1 MTVKVKPTALQVGQP
16 MAFDIAMDTHTVELG
31 DDLTQITILRDVK
44 GNEYER
50 LCGRALAGGHHR
62 EGTLKFP
69 PVASEPTH
77 VELVIESQAKVPERT
92 FRWSLTS

>member
-50 LCGRALAGGHHR
+50 LCGRALAGG
-62 EGTLKFP
+62 
-69 PVASEPTH
+69 ASPRGNAQ
-77 VELVIESQAKVPERT
+77 IPASGERT
-92 FRWSLTS
+92 HSCRTGDRESGQGA